1 MKKRMLLLLLLHSL
15 CLGACSAKDDAP
27 NAAYGKLTEVDHS
40 WHALTLRLQKDGF
53 EADKLEQIFS
63 RMGTPPSL
71 RPMGTKVKELYTSKF
86 LTKPTPSSKAQAPF
100 PTPLG
105 IPGPWFKDVVTRSNA
120 QLCREFIRSNSTAFK
135 LAQRKYGVPASLGA
149 ALLFVE
155 TRLGKHTGSEKAFYS
170 LASMS
175 TKFPVENIM
184 GYVDE
189 LPDIRDHSV
198 WVETRMEEKSE
209 WAYKE
214 LKALLT
220 YCDENRLDPHSIQ
233 GSVYGAI
240 GMCQFMPTNIARF
253 AEDGNGDGVIDLFN
267 APDAILSLSRYLSLN
282 GWRKG
287 LTLDEQVKVLMRYN
301 KMLKYAHTI
310 LALAKTIDNLDK
322 PTPKKQTLTK
332 KKALKTSVAKARKA
346 TPRKTKVQS
355 TTKTQKRWVTAKG
368 RDISTIMD

>member
-1 MKKRMLLLLLLHSL
+1 MKKRLLLLLLLHSL
-15 CLGACSAKDDAP
+15 CLGACSARDDAP
-27 NAAYGKLTEVDHS
+27 HAAYGSLSEVDHS

-53 EADKLEQIFS
+53 EANKLEQIFS

-86 LTKPTPSSKAQAPF
+86 LAQPAPASKAQAPF

-105 IPGPWFKDVVTRSNA
+105 IPGPWFKDVVTKSNA
-120 QLCREFIRSNSTAFK
+120 QLCREFIRPNSKAFK
-135 LAQRKYGVPASLGA
+135 LAERKYGVPASLGA

-155 TRLGKHTGSEKAFYS
+155 TRLGKLTGRENAFYS

-184 GYVDE
+184 GYVDG
-189 LPDIRDHSV
+189 LPDVHERSK
-198 WVETRMEEKSE
+198 WVEKRMEEKSE

-220 YCDENRLDPHSIQ
+220 YCDENGLDPHSIP

-240 GMCQFMPTNIARF
+240 GMCQFMPSNIARF
-253 AEDGNGDGVIDLFN
+253 AEDGNGDGIIDLFN
-267 APDAILSLSRYLSLN
+267 APDAILSMSRYLSLH

-287 LTLDEQVKVLMRYN
+287 LNLDGQVKVLMRYN

-310 LALAKTIDNLDK
+310 LALAKTIDRLDK
-322 PTPKKQTLTK
+322 PSPKKQAITK
-332 KKALKTSVAKARKA
+332 KKAMKATALKAKKA
-346 TPRKTKVQS
+346 TPRKAKAQAKTKS
-355 TTKTQKRWVTAKG
+355 QKRWVTAKG
-368 RDISTIMD
+368 RDISTIVD